1 MTDPES
7 VGKLAAIAGIDTKL
21 SLYDIRDL
29 VTRRAALEEDWD

>member
-29 VTRRAALEEDWD
+29 ITRRAALEGNWV